1 MTKKR
6 ERRVALV
13 CDTAQHIGPW
23 VARKLAQR
31 DHDLVISD
39 PNVVIEGAKTTS
51 PNLVAELKA
60 MGGRVEVV
68 DIDDVNAKGAVQKL
82 VDRAMDAYGGFD
94 AAFVRPGVHI
104 VGPWDKATEKEL
116 TDSFIGNHLSTQY
129 ALQAIVPPL
138 VEQGSGQVLLE
149 VSASATK
156 DMKDVAVYGSTRA
169 GAVYLINQCALDVAK
184 HGVLVN
190 GMGTNFCDY
199 PGFIDNIK
207 KRSGIDLN
215 DPEALAEYCKGIPVG
230 YLGEPEQI
238 AHLAAAV
245 LDGGCNYYTAQ
256 FLNMSGGWNGY

>member
-1 MTKKR
+1 MAKKR

-13 CDTAQHIGPW
+13 ADTAQHIGPW

-39 PNVVIEGAKTTS
+39 PNVVIEGAATTS
-51 PNLVAELKA
+51 PDLVAELRA
-60 MGGRVEVV
+60 MGARVEVV

-129 ALQAIVPPL
+129 ALQAVVPPL
-138 VEQGSGQVLLE
+138 VEQGSGQVLIE

-156 DMKDVAVYGSTRA
+156 DMENVAVYGSTRA

-199 PGFIDNIK
+199 PGFRDNIK
-207 KRSGIDLN
+207 KASGVDMDN
-215 DPEALAEYCKGIPVG
+215 PEAYAEYCKIIPVG

-256 FLNMSGGWNGY
+256 FLNMSGGWNGN